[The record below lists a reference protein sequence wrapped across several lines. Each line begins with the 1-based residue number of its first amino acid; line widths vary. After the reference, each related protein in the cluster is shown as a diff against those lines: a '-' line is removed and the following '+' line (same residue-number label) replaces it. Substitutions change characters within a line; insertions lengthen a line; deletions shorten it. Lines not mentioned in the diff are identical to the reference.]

1 MVKLAIKRIIFS
13 GKDNTFTA
21 CCPKSLEINHI
32 SAGNKFLK
40 NQDITRDKTK
50 DKTKEKNKEN
60 RISN

>member
-1 MVKLAIKRIIFS
+1 MIKLAIKRIIFS
-13 GKDNTFTA
+13 GKDNTFTV

-40 NQDITRDKTK
+40 NQEEIKNKTK
-50 DKTKEKNKEN
+50 DKTKDKNKEN